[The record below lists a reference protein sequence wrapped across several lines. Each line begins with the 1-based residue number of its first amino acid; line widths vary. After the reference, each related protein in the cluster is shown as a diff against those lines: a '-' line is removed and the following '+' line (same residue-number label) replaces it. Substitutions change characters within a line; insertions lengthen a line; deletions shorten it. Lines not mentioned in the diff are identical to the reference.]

1 MTPAE
6 HAGDVTETKAPPT
19 QGTGAAS
26 SDPCHHLRVAESDA
40 DSRAVVSASV
50 PKFRIFISH
59 AAYDREAALALA
71 EWLKWLFEEES
82 FVATIGAGELWR
94 REIFE
99 ALAECSV
106 GIVLGTANSA
116 PRFWVHAEVGALLAL
131 GKRVIPL
138 YVGEFDP
145 TQWSELSEIQYCL
158 YDSNG
163 QARLIDAI
171 TQALDV
177 RLESARTGQALER
190 APALTIKS
198 QRATQVQTRRDFIR
212 PQLLQIIESAGDVK
226 GELMVAGIANTEF
239 FGDDAD
245 EINAALRQ
253 ALAGGMRAR
262 FLFLDP
268 ESPSALHRRALERK
282 RLNTVRII
290 ESCLA
295 AAVEI
300 RDDAAGR
307 MQIRLTQD
315 MPVFLC
321 ANLERAVCH
330 PYLFSATGANMP
342 IETLWHD
349 TPLYNYATQHFGIL
363 WGERWALFDIGNVL
377 LRFDHRRVGAALAQ
391 QFSLDAERLHRF
403 IFDSENGPSRNGLLD
418 AGTRDLVWLRDEVVR
433 EFGVSV
439 TQQAFEEAWQCI
451 FDPPEL
457 AARECLRR
465 VRALG
470 IRIGICSN
478 TNHSHWNRIVT
489 LLPELADKD
498 ITRFLSYEM
507 KSVKTD
513 ASFYRR
519 VTDHTRRPAREHVL
533 LDDLDDNL
541 DAAAAAGFRTLRIDN
556 GIDPDRL
563 QQVLASYCFPDLTEI
578 SQVQPTSG

>member
-1 MTPAE
+1 
-6 HAGDVTETKAPPT
+6 V
-19 QGTGAAS
+19 S
-26 SDPCHHLRVAESDA
+26 SP
-40 DSRAVVSASV
+40 V

-59 AAYDREAALALA
+59 ASYDREAALALA

-116 PRFWVHAEVGALLAL
+116 QRFWVHAEVGALLAL
-131 GKRVIPL
+131 RKRVIPL
-138 YVGEFDP
+138 YVGEYDP
-145 TQWSELSEIQYCL
+145 TQWSALSEIQYCL
-158 YDSNG
+158 YDRNG

-171 TQALDV
+171 GQALDV
-177 RLESARTGQALER
+177 RLESTRAGQALER
-190 APALTIKS
+190 APALTITS
-198 QRATQVQTRRDFIR
+198 QRAARVQTRRDFIR
-212 PQLLQIIESAGDVK
+212 PQLLQIIESARDTK

-245 EINAALRQ
+245 EINEALRKG
-253 ALAGGMRAR
+253 LAEGMRAR

-268 ESPSALHRRALERK
+268 ESPSAVHRRALERK

-295 AAVEI
+295 AAFEI
-300 RDDAAGR
+300 RDDAPGR

-321 ANLERAVCH
+321 ANLERALCH

-342 IETLWHD
+342 LETLWHD
-349 TPLYNYATQHFGIL
+349 MPLYNYATQHFGIL
-363 WGERWALFDIGNVL
+363 WGERWVLFDIGNVL
-377 LRFDHRRVGAALAQ
+377 LRFDHRRVSAALAHQ
-391 QFSLDAERLHRF
+391 CSVDAERLHRF
-403 IFDSENGPSRNGLLD
+403 IFDSENGPSRNGQLD
-418 AGTRDLVWLRDEVVR
+418 AGSRDLVWLRDEVVR

-439 TQQAFEEAWQCI
+439 AQQAFEEAWQCI
-451 FDPPEL
+451 FDPPEP
-457 AARECLRR
+457 AARECLLR

-470 IRIGICSN
+470 IQIGICSN
-478 TNHSHWNRIVT
+478 TNHAHWSRIVT
-489 LLPELADKD
+489 LLPELAGAD

-513 ASFYRR
+513 PNFYRR
-519 VTDHTRRPAREHVL
+519 VTDQTRRPAREHLL
-533 LDDLDDNL
+533 LDDLDANL
-541 DAAAAAGFRTLRIDN
+541 DAAAAAGFRTLRIEN
-556 GIDPDRL
+556 GIEPDRL
-563 QQVLASYCFPDLTEI
+563 QPVLSSYCFPDLTEV
-578 SQVQPTSG
+578 SRAQLASG